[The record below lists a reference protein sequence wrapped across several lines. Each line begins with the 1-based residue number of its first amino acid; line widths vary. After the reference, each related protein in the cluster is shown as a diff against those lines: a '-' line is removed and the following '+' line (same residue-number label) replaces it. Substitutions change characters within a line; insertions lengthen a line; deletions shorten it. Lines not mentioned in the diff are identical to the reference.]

1 MHRWL
6 AVSFAILTALAAAS
20 SIAGPGLHVVV
31 ILDNSGSMAER
42 MPGGGSRM
50 DAAKRSL
57 QTVLDRTPAGAE
69 VGVLLLNPPRIG
81 NDWLFELGPVDP
93 TATRQAIDRVVA
105 GGPTPL
111 GGAMKAATDAL
122 LEAREKNRY
131 GDYKV
136 LVVSDGEATDG
147 NLVDR
152 YLPEVQARGVLVDVI
167 GVAMGQ
173 QHSLATRANTYRN
186 ANDPA
191 SLEQAISAV
200 VLGESTSDAGDAGDE
215 SDFEILAP
223 LPAELAAA
231 SLTALASQP
240 NTPIG
245 GTGDLGM
252 NELGALK
259 PRAAGQAVPN
269 APPQPQPDPPDNG
282 GGFSRLFIFLV
293 IAFFIL
299 TRVLSNKKKSK
310 RYH

>member
-6 AVSFAILTALAAAS
+6 AVSFAILSATFASVALA
-20 SIAGPGLHVVV
+20 GTGLHVVV

-42 MPGGGSRM
+42 MPGGGTRM

-57 QTVLDRTPAGAE
+57 QTVLDRAPADAQ

-81 NDWLFELGPVDP
+81 KDWLFEIGPVDP
-93 TATRQAIDRVVA
+93 TATQQAIQRVEA

-111 GGAMKAATDAL
+111 GGAMKVGADAL
-122 LEAREKNRY
+122 LKAREANRY
-131 GDYKV
+131 GDYKL

-147 NLVDR
+147 DLTQR

-167 GVAMGQ
+167 GVSMGQ

-186 ANDPA
+186 ATDPA

-200 VLGESTSDAGDAGDE
+200 VLGESTADANDAGDE
-215 SDFEILAP
+215 SDFAILAP

-231 SLTALASQP
+231 SLTALASPP

-245 GTGDLGM
+245 GANAVAM
-252 NELGALK
+252 NDPAM
-259 PRAAGQAVPN
+259 PQAPWQVVPN
-269 APPQPQPDPPDNG
+269 QQPQPQPNAPNG
-282 GGFSRLFIFLV
+282 GGGFPRIFIYLL
-293 IAFFIL
+293 IAFF
-299 TRVLSNKKKSK
+299 VLSRIVSASNKSK
-310 RYH
+310 RNR

>member
-6 AVSFAILTALAAAS
+6 AVSFAILTALAATAA
-20 SIAGPGLHVVV
+20 IAGAGLHIVV
-31 ILDNSGSMAER
+31 ILDNSGSMSER
-42 MPGGGSRM
+42 MSGGGTRM

-57 QTVLDRTPAGAE
+57 QTVLDRTPADAQ

-81 NDWLFELGPVDP
+81 QDWLLELGPVDP
-93 TATRQAIDRVVA
+93 AATQRAIERVMA

-111 GGAMKAATDAL
+111 GGAMKTATDAL
-122 LEAREKNRY
+122 LAAREANRY

-186 ANDPA
+186 ATDPA

-200 VLGESTSDAGDAGDE
+200 VLGESTADSSDAGDE
-215 SDFEILAP
+215 SDFDILAP

-231 SLTALASQP
+231 SLTALASAP

-245 GTGDLGM
+245 G
-252 NELGALK
+252 GAVVAQGNVAR
-259 PRAAGQAVPN
+259 PQAPWQAVPN
-269 APPQPQPDPPDNG
+269 PQPQPNPPDNDG

-293 IAFFIL
+293 IAFFIV
-299 TRVLSNKKKSK
+299 TRLLSAKKKSN
-310 RYH
+310 RYR

>member
-6 AVSFAILTALAAAS
+6 AVSFAILLATS
-20 SIAGPGLHVVV
+20 SFAGTGLHVVV

-42 MPGGGSRM
+42 MPGGGTRM

-57 QTVLDRTPAGAE
+57 QTVLDRAPADAQ

-81 NDWLFELGPVDP
+81 QDWLFEISPVDP
-93 TATRQAIDRVVA
+93 AATQQAIQRVEA

-111 GGAMKAATDAL
+111 GGAMKVGADAL
-122 LEAREKNRY
+122 LKAREANRY
-131 GDYKV
+131 GDYKL

-147 NLVDR
+147 NLTQR

-167 GVAMGQ
+167 GVSMGQ

-200 VLGESTSDAGDAGDE
+200 VLGESTTDANDAGDE
-215 SDFEILAP
+215 SDFAILAP
-223 LPAELAAA
+223 LPAEIAAA
-231 SLTALASQP
+231 SLTALASPP

-245 GTGDLGM
+245 GANAVAM
-252 NELGALK
+252 ND
-259 PRAAGQAVPN
+259 AAMPQAPWQVVPN
-269 APPQPQPDPPDNG
+269 QQPQPQPDPPNG
-282 GGFSRLFIFLV
+282 GGFPRIFIYLL
-293 IAFFIL
+293 IAFF
-299 TRVLSNKKKSK
+299 VLSRIVSASSKSK
-310 RYH
+310 RNR